1 MILED
6 NRKFWERIKPPFSDK
21 QKSLPTDIIL
31 VEIDITT
38 SDNKDVAER
47 LNSFFIDAVD
57 NLEIEPFL
65 IENTNSIYTTNL
77 EDIIS
82 KYENHPSIRKI
93 KENIG
98 NGNKFTFKDMT
109 SLDFENEILKLDP
122 KKANLQNDI
131 TTKML
136 IKSEYY
142 NKAKQEH
149 KYPTSLK
156 MADVI
161 PIHKK
166 DEKHWQK
173 IIDQ

>member
-1 MILED
+1 M
-6 NRKFWERIKPPFSDK
+6 
-21 QKSLPTDIIL
+21 
-31 VEIDITT
+31 
-38 SDNKDVAER
+38 
-47 LNSFFIDAVD
+47 NSFFIDAVD

-65 IENTNSIYTTNL
+65 IENTNIISTANL

-98 NGNKFTFKDMT
+98 NGSKFTFKDMT
-109 SLDFENEILKLDP
+109 SLDFENEIPKFDH

-131 TTKML
+131 PPKML
-136 IKSEYY
+136 IKTYDIISTYLSEYY

-161 PIHKK
+161 PIRNK
-166 DEKHWQK
+166 DEKTLAK
-173 IIDQ
+173 NYRPVSLIPVVSKLF